1 MLRTTQ
7 QILALALIF
16 LLLASSSMA
25 LESAVHDTHDHDKS
39 MAVHAM
45 SADGQHG
52 DMAGMDHSMHESLS
66 AEQHE
71 DCLCDELCCLSSF
84 DLGSFTLSSPAPQ
97 HDENAA
103 PFSDLY
109 QSIALDLVLPPPN
122 A

>member
-1 MLRTTQ
+1 
-7 QILALALIF
+7 
-16 LLLASSSMA
+16 
-25 LESAVHDTHDHDKS
+25 
-39 MAVHAM
+39 
-45 SADGQHG
+45 
-52 DMAGMDHSMHESLS
+52 MDHSMHGALS
-66 AEQHE
+66 AEQSE

-103 PFSDLY
+103 PFADLY